1 MTLSDISIKNRVFAW
16 MLMIGLIFFG
26 WISFS
31 QMGVSEMPDVDF
43 PVVSVQLDWEGAAP
57 EVMESDVV
65 DIVEDAVMSIQG
77 IRDVSSSTRQG
88 QANVTIE
95 FELGRDIDAAV
106 QEVQTKV
113 AQAQRRLPNNI
124 EPPVVTKT
132 NPEDQPILWLAVTSE
147 RPLRE
152 LMEYVQN
159 HLKDRFQT
167 VSGVGE
173 IFLGGFLEP
182 NLRIW
187 IRSKKLEEYQLTVS
201 DVIRAVKEQHVELP
215 AGRIETAEKE
225 YNVRAMGEA
234 LTVKEFEEILILH
247 RGGSPIYKP
256 IPLKEVAII
265 EDGLNDVRRIS
276 RTMGEQAV
284 GLGIRKQRGAN
295 AVEVAKRIKKR
306 MEEIK
311 GELPPGYGIRVNF
324 DSTRFIEESV
334 KEMKFALLLSAIL
347 TGLVCWFFLGSWGA
361 TVNILMAI
369 PTSIIGS
376 FLILKFFGFTLN
388 TFTVL
393 GLTLA
398 IGIVVDDAIMV
409 LENIV
414 RHRERGEGRVEA
426 ARLGASQITA
436 AAVAATIAI
445 IAIFLPVAFM
455 KGIIGAFFFQFGI
468 TITAAVSLSLL
479 EALTLT
485 PMRCSQFLDVGPRK
499 TTLGKSVEKAFEQLS
514 LGYRKGLDWVL
525 KRRGLVLWLA
535 LAFFVVSLL
544 SVRFLRKEFVPAQDQ
559 SMFLCRIQT
568 PVGSSIQLTNERFK
582 QAEAFLMTR
591 PEVRTYFVSVGG
603 FGGGEVNTG
612 NLFVSLRKPRER
624 TIVPP
629 AKRPLTQQEFME
641 LARKELNKIPD
652 VRAVTQDLSMR
663 GFAAQRGFPVE
674 FSLRGPDWDR
684 LGEFSSQIMKKMKQT
699 GLVEDVDSDYKI
711 GMPEIQV
718 FPDRQKAMERG
729 VSMEQIGETI
739 NAMIGG
745 TRVGKYTHNGR
756 RYDARIRLV
765 PEERSQAED
774 ISNIYV
780 RNNQGELVQ
789 LSELVTWVEKPTLL
803 RIGRQGR
810 ERAIGIFANVAK
822 GKSQADALETVER
835 IAKEILPAGYHV
847 VLSGSAQSFRESFQ
861 SLFFALWLGIIISYM
876 VLASQFNSYKDP
888 LVILLALPFSISGA
902 FLALLIANRSLNV
915 YSMIGLILLMGIVK
929 KNSILLVEFTTQL
942 REQGRTV
949 HHALTEACPI
959 RLRPILM
966 TSISTIAAAVPPAL
980 ALGPGAESRIPMAIA
995 VIGGVTVSTLLTL
1008 FVVPCAYSLLSREK
1022 RPEIGA

>member
-1 MTLSDISIKNRVFAW
+1 MTLSDIAIKNRVFAW

-43 PVVSVQLDWEGAAP
+43 PVVSVELTWEGAAP
-57 EVMESDVV
+57 EVMETDVV
-65 DIVEDAVMSIQG
+65 DVVEDVVMSIQG
-77 IRDVSSSTRQG
+77 IRDVSSSTRQA
-88 QANVTIE
+88 QATVTIE

-106 QEVQTKV
+106 QEVQTKI
-113 AQAQRRLPNNI
+113 AQAQRRLPREI
-124 EPPVVTKT
+124 DPPIVTKT
-132 NPEDQPILWLAVTSE
+132 NPEDQPILWLAVTAD
-147 RPLRE
+147 RPRRD

-167 VSGVGE
+167 VAGVGE
-173 IFLGGFLEP
+173 IFLGGFIDR
-182 NLRIW
+182 NLRVW
-187 IRSKKLEEYQLTVS
+187 IRPEKLEEYQLSVADLT
-201 DVIRAVKEQHVELP
+201 RAIEEQHIELP

-225 YNVRAMGEA
+225 YNVRTMGEA
-234 LTVKEFEEILILH
+234 LTVEEFEKILILH
-247 RGGSPIYKP
+247 RGGAPIYKP
-256 IPLKEVAII
+256 IPLSEVALI
-265 EDGLNDVRRIS
+265 EDGLADIRRIS
-276 RTMGEQAV
+276 RTLGHPAV

-295 AVEVAKRIKKR
+295 AVEVAHRVKERITEVKKH
-306 MEEIK
+306 
-311 GELPPGYGIRVNF
+311 LPPGFELRVNF

-334 KEMKFALLLSAIL
+334 NEMKFALLLSALL

-376 FLILKFFGFTLN
+376 FLILKFAGFTLN

-414 RHRERGEGRVEA
+414 RHRERGEGMIEA
-426 ARLGASQITA
+426 AQIGARQITA
-436 AAVAATIAI
+436 AAIAATLAV

-455 KGIIGAFFFQFGI
+455 KGIIGAFFFQFGV
-468 TITAAVSLSLL
+468 TITAAVTLSLL

-499 TTLGKSVEKAFEQLS
+499 TFFGKGVDKAFSFLAEGYKKGLALVLKKPVVILVLS
-514 LGYRKGLDWVL
+514 LI
-525 KRRGLVLWLA
+525 
-535 LAFFVVSLL
+535 FFAVSLV
-544 SVRFLRKEFVPAQDQ
+544 SVKFLRKEFVPAQDQ
-559 SMFLCRIQT
+559 SMFLCRLQT
-568 PVGSSIQLTNERFK
+568 PVGSSIEFTDGRFK
-582 QAEAFLMTR
+582 QAESFLLNR
-591 PEVRTYFVSVGG
+591 PEIRTYFAAVGG

-612 NLFVSLRKPRER
+612 ILFVNMKPPRER
-624 TIVPP
+624 PVDP
-629 AKRPLTQQEFME
+629 AVKHRLNQEEFMNLCRQEF
-641 LARKELNKIPD
+641 NKIPD
-652 VRAVTQDLSMR
+652 VRAVIQDLSMR
-663 GFAAQRGFPVE
+663 GFSAQRGFPVE
-674 FSLRGPDWDR
+674 FSVRGPDWEKLWR
-684 LGEFSSQIMKKMKQT
+684 HAQEIMKKLEKT
-699 GLVEDVDSDYKI
+699 GLVADLDTDYKI
-711 GMPEIQV
+711 GMPEIRV
-718 FPDRQKAMERG
+718 IPDRQKAMERG
-729 VSMEQIGETI
+729 VSMEAIGQTI

-745 TRVGKYTHNGR
+745 SRVGKYTYGGR
-756 RYDARIRLV
+756 RYDVRVRAV
-765 PEERSQAED
+765 AEERIEPENIQK
-774 ISNIYV
+774 IYV
-780 RNNQGELVQ
+780 RNNQGELIR
-789 LSELVTWVEKPTLL
+789 LSELVTLTEKPTLL
-803 RIGRQGR
+803 SISRKGR
-810 ERAIGIFANVAK
+810 ERSVGIFANVAS
-822 GKSQADALETVER
+822 GKSQADALQAVEK
-835 IAKEILPAGYHV
+835 IAKEILPEGYRV

-861 SLFFALWLGIIISYM
+861 SLLFALWLGIIISYM

-888 LVILLALPFSISGA
+888 FVILLALPFSVSGA

-942 REQGRTV
+942 REQGLSV
-949 HHALTEACPI
+949 QKALMEACPI

-1022 RPEIGA
+1022 RTEIGT